1 MNRGLHSRFRTKLL
15 GVGLQYGH
23 GCGNFGAMSACED
36 KYLIRFVF
44 GKLPEGVW
52 MLTSPDL
59 PGLVVEAPTRDE
71 VVAEAPIV
79 AQKLIESYCEHGDP
93 LPPELL
99 ARAASKVSEETA
111 DDFPPV
117 QETVQIAVGL

>member
-1 MNRGLHSRFRTKLL
+1 MD
-15 GVGLQYGH
+15 
-23 GCGNFGAMSACED
+23 ACED

-44 GKLPEGVW
+44 GKLPEGLW

-59 PGLVVEAPTRDE
+59 PGLVVEARTRAE
-71 VVAEAPIV
+71 VLAEAPIV

-99 ARAASKVSEETA
+99 ARAVGKVSEAETA
-111 DDFPPV
+111 EEPRIK
-117 QETVQIAVGL
+117 ETVEIAVGL